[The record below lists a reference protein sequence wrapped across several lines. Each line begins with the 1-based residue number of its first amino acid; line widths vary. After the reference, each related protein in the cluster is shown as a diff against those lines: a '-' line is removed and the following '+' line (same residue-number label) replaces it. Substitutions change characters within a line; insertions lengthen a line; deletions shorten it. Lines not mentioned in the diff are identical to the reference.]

1 VSHWTDIQVENVVGK
16 EEEILGSRRR
26 AIVLLIHDQQHERSD
41 FGVLVPLV
49 PLSMRG
55 NVDDG
60 IAATLKAYQRARC

>member
-1 VSHWTDIQVENVVGK
+1 M
-16 EEEILGSRRR
+16 
-26 AIVLLIHDQQHERSD
+26 VLLIRDQQHERSD

-60 IAATLKAYQRARC
+60 IAAIKLIRELSAEPT